1 MPTPAALTPRTP
13 PARGAVRGEL
23 LARADR
29 APDALALFAEVSAQL
44 RRLLPYDAA
53 VWRATDPATGL
64 MTAPVRTENTDK
76 RGCWDYWECELFDE
90 RVNRFADLAR
100 APVPVAALYASTGG
114 EPERAAIYRQFLRP
128 RGLRDE
134 LRAVLR
140 VGGRPQGHLSLFR
153 ARGRAPF
160 SAAEERVVAG
170 LTTPLARRLRSY
182 AEPAPAGTDTAENG
196 EPAGRGGSAGRGEPG
211 LLLFDADARL
221 VSANTAAR
229 RHLAALPPGPA
240 RASALG
246 LAVPAWLHGVV
257 LQARAATAANVAE
270 VTAEATTIAPT
281 TTTGATPAT
290 VAAVDATAG
299 ATPAPAPRIRLR
311 TAAGRWLTCH
321 ASCLHGADGAP
332 QSTAVVIEPS
342 AAAEIAPLLADAYE
356 LTARELEITQLLARG
371 LATEGIAAELFLSPH
386 TVRDHIKAVF
396 DKTGV
401 STRGS
406 LVGKLFHEQYEP
418 VAAAETVRTRR

>member
-1 MPTPAALTPRTP
+1 M
-13 PARGAVRGEL
+13 
-23 LARADR
+23 
-29 APDALALFAEVSAQL
+29 
-44 RRLLPYDAA
+44 
-53 VWRATDPATGL
+53 
-64 MTAPVRTENTDK
+64 
-76 RGCWDYWECELFDE
+76 
-90 RVNRFADLAR
+90 
-100 APVPVAALYASTGG
+100 PVAALSASTGG

-128 RGLRDE
+128 RGLDDE

-182 AEPAPAGTDTAENG
+182 AEPVAARTDRAERAATADTGAADPAGGAQAVRNG
-196 EPAGRGGSAGRGEPG
+196 EFRGGGEPG

-221 VSANTAAR
+221 VSANAAAR
-229 RHLAALPPGPA
+229 HHLAGLPPGPT

-257 LQARAATAANVAE
+257 LQARAATARA
-270 VTAEATTIAPT
+270 
-281 TTTGATPAT
+281 
-290 VAAVDATAG
+290 ATAG
-299 ATPAPAPRIRLR
+299 AETATAAAPRVRLR

-321 ASCLHGADGAP
+321 ASCLHGADGSP
-332 QSTAVVIEPS
+332 QSTAVVIEPA

-356 LTARELEITQLLARG
+356 LTARELEITRLLARG
-371 LATEGIAAELFLSPH
+371 LATEAIAAELFLSPH

-401 STRGS
+401 STRGA
-406 LVGKLFHEQYEP
+406 LVGKLFLEQYEP
-418 VAAAETVRTRR
+418 TAAAGTVRTQR

>member
-1 MPTPAALTPRTP
+1 MPTPAALTP

-44 RRLLPYDAA
+44 RRLLPYDSA

-100 APVPVAALYASTGG
+100 ARVPVAALHASTGG

-128 RGLRDE
+128 RGLHDE

-153 ARGRAPF
+153 QRGRAPF

-182 AEPAPAGTDTAENG
+182 AEPAPAGA
-196 EPAGRGGSAGRGEPG
+196 EPAGREAAAERREAAGREEPG

-221 VSANTAAR
+221 VSANDSAR
-229 RHLAALPPGPA
+229 RHLAALPPGPT

-257 LQARAATAANVAE
+257 LQARAATA
-270 VTAEATTIAPT
+270 EAPPAPP
-281 TTTGATPAT
+281 TP
-290 VAAVDATAG
+290 
-299 ATPAPAPRIRLR
+299 PAPAPRIRLR

-321 ASCLHGADGAP
+321 ASRLHGADGAAR
-332 QSTAVVIEPS
+332 STAVVIEPA

-356 LTARELEITQLLARG
+356 LTARELEITRLLARG

-401 STRGS
+401 STRGA
-406 LVGKLFHEQYEP
+406 LVGKLFLEQYEP
-418 VAAAETVRTRR
+418 AAAAETVRTRR

>member
-1 MPTPAALTPRTP
+1 MPTPAVLTPA
-13 PARGAVRGEL
+13 ARGAVRGEL
-23 LARADR
+23 LARAGR

-100 APVPVAALYASTGG
+100 ARVPVAALRASTGG

-128 RGLRDE
+128 RGLHDE

-160 SAAEERVVAG
+160 SAAEERMVAG

-182 AEPAPAGTDTAENG
+182 AEPVAGRVDQGAEESVRNG
-196 EPAGRGGSAGRGEPG
+196 EFRGGGVGRDEPG

-229 RHLAALPPGPA
+229 RHLAALPPGPT
-240 RASALG
+240 RETALG

-257 LQARAATAANVAE
+257 LQARAATAAESA
-270 VTAEATTIAPT
+270 TATAD
-281 TTTGATPAT
+281 TGATTPTDTADRPPA
-290 VAAVDATAG
+290 AATA
-299 ATPAPAPRIRLR
+299 PRVRLR
-311 TAAGRWLTCH
+311 TTAGRWLTCH
-321 ASCLHGADGAP
+321 ASCLHGADGTP
-332 QSTAVVIEPS
+332 RSTAVVIEPA

-371 LATEGIAAELFLSPH
+371 LGTEGIAAELFLSPH

-401 STRGS
+401 STRGA
-406 LVGKLFHEQYEP
+406 LVGKLFLEHYEP
-418 VAAAETVRTRR
+418 VAAAGTLRTRP

>member
-1 MPTPAALTPRTP
+1 MPTPAVLTPA
-13 PARGAVRGEL
+13 ARGAVRGEL

-53 VWRATDPATGL
+53 VWRTTDPATGL

-100 APVPVAALYASTGG
+100 ARVPVAALRASTGG

-128 RGLRDE
+128 RGLHDE

-153 ARGRAPF
+153 SRGRAPF

-182 AEPAPAGTDTAENG
+182 AEPAAGRADQGAEESVRNG
-196 EPAGRGGSAGRGEPG
+196 EFRGGRVGRDEPG
-211 LLLFDADARL
+211 LLLFDAGARL

-229 RHLAALPPGPA
+229 RHLAALPPGPT
-240 RASALG
+240 RETALG

-257 LQARAATAANVAE
+257 LQARAATAAE
-270 VTAEATTIAPT
+270 S
-281 TTTGATPAT
+281 
-290 VAAVDATAG
+290 ATADSAAG
-299 ATPAPAPRIRLR
+299 TPAPADTADRPPAATAAAPRVRLR

-321 ASCLHGADGAP
+321 ASCLHGADGTP
-332 QSTAVVIEPS
+332 QSTAVVIEPA

-401 STRGS
+401 STRGA
-406 LVGKLFHEQYEP
+406 LVGKLFLEHYEP
-418 VAAAETVRTRR
+418 VAAAGTLRTRP

>member
-1 MPTPAALTPRTP
+1 MPTPAVLTPA
-13 PARGAVRGEL
+13 ARGAVRGEL

-29 APDALALFAEVSAQL
+29 APDALALFADVSAQL
-44 RRLLPYDAA
+44 RRLLPYDSA

-90 RVNRFADLAR
+90 RVNRFAELALAR
-100 APVPVAALYASTGG
+100 VPVAALSASTGG

-128 RGLRDE
+128 RGLDDE

-182 AEPAPAGTDTAENG
+182 AEPVAARTDRAETADTADTGAADPAGGAQAVRNG
-196 EPAGRGGSAGRGEPG
+196 EFRGGGEPG

-221 VSANTAAR
+221 VSANAAAR
-229 RHLAALPPGPA
+229 HHLAGLPPGPT

-257 LQARAATAANVAE
+257 LQARAATARA
-270 VTAEATTIAPT
+270 
-281 TTTGATPAT
+281 
-290 VAAVDATAG
+290 ATAG
-299 ATPAPAPRIRLR
+299 ADPAAAAPRIRLR

-321 ASCLHGADGAP
+321 ASCLHGADGSP
-332 QSTAVVIEPS
+332 QSTAVVIEPA

-356 LTARELEITQLLARG
+356 LTARELEITRLLARG

-401 STRGS
+401 STRGA
-406 LVGKLFHEQYEP
+406 LVGKLFLEQYEP
-418 VAAAETVRTRR
+418 AAAAGTVRTQR

>member
-1 MPTPAALTPRTP
+1 VPTPAA
-13 PARGAVRGEL
+13 EKL

-44 RRLLPYDAA
+44 RRLLPYDSA

-76 RGCWDYWECELFDE
+76 PGCWDYWECELFDE
-90 RVNRFADLAR
+90 RVNRFVDLAR
-100 APVPVAALYASTGG
+100 ARVPVAGLYASTGG

-128 RGLRDE
+128 RGLHDE

-140 VGGRPQGHLSLFR
+140 VGGRPQGHVSLFR
-153 ARGRAPF
+153 ERGRAPF

-170 LTTPLARRLRSY
+170 LTTPLARRLRAY
-182 AEPAPAGTDTAENG
+182 AEPARAGTSRGGGAVADTGTGTAENG
-196 EPAGRGGSAGRGEPG
+196 AHAGRGEPG
-211 LLLFDADARL
+211 LLLFDAGTRL

-229 RHLAALPPGPA
+229 HHLAALPPGPT

-257 LQARAATAANVAE
+257 LQARATTAAAVPASAQAAA
-270 VTAEATTIAPT
+270 VTAGE
-281 TTTGATPAT
+281 
-290 VAAVDATAG
+290 ATAG
-299 ATPAPAPRIRLR
+299 EATAGEATAGEATRPEGTTPADTAPAPRIRLR
-311 TAAGRWLTCH
+311 TVAGQWLTCH
-321 ASCLHGADGAP
+321 ASCLHGADGTP
-332 QSTAVVIEPS
+332 QSTAVVIEP
-342 AAAEIAPLLADAYE
+342 ATAAEIAPLLADAYE

-401 STRGS
+401 STRGA
-406 LVGKLFHEQYEP
+406 LVGKLFLERYEP
-418 VAAAETVRTRR
+418 SAAAETVRTRR

>member
-1 MPTPAALTPRTP
+1 MPTPAVPTPA
-13 PARGAVRGEL
+13 ARGAARGEL

-90 RVNRFADLAR
+90 RVNRFAELALAR
-100 APVPVAALYASTGG
+100 VPVAALRASTGG

-128 RGLRDE
+128 RGLHDE

-140 VGGRPQGHLSLFR
+140 VGGRPQGHISLFR
-153 ARGRAPF
+153 ERGRAPF

-182 AEPAPAGTDTAENG
+182 AEPALAPARTDTEDTRQNEQSEKSGQSGQDGRNG
-196 EPAGRGGSAGRGEPG
+196 QGGEPG

-221 VSANTAAR
+221 VSANDPAR

-246 LAVPAWLHGVV
+246 LAVPAWLHAVV
-257 LQARAATAANVAE
+257 LQARAATAE
-270 VTAEATTIAPT
+270 GG
-281 TTTGATPAT
+281 TGA
-290 VAAVDATAG
+290 
-299 ATPAPAPRIRLR
+299 APRIRLR

-321 ASCLHGADGAP
+321 ASCLHGADGTP
-332 QSTAVVIEPS
+332 HSTAVVIEPA

-401 STRGS
+401 STRGA
-406 LVGKLFHEQYEP
+406 LVGKLFLEHYEP
-418 VAAAETVRTRR
+418 VGAAGTVRTRR